1 MIIDTSLTG
10 GFTGLIKKF
19 LENLTSA
26 RAPGPAP
33 SFSAFDVVKVL
44 RAIAEEGAIGRGKIS
59 EKSGLGEGA
68 VRTLLRR
75 LSKVGLVST
84 SRSGCSL
91 TTKGENLWRK
101 ISETIPHL
109 SEIDKNELTFAEHNF
124 VVQVRGVGKKVRKG
138 LEQRDAAV
146 RAGAKGAVT
155 MVYRN
160 KKLALPGLTDDIS
173 HSFPK
178 AYRQIMSLMNLK
190 ENDVVIIACADTIE
204 NAEYGALAAAW
215 TLI

>member
-1 MIIDTSLTG
+1 M
-10 GFTGLIKKF
+10 IKKS
-19 LENLTSA
+19 LENLTST
-26 RAPGPAP
+26 RAPGPTP

-44 RAIAEEGAIGRGKIS
+44 RVIAEEGAIGRGKIS

-68 VRTLLRR
+68 VRTLIRR
-75 LSKVGLVST
+75 LSKAGLVST

-109 SEIDKNELTFAEHNF
+109 SEIDKSELTFAEHNF
-124 VVQVRGVGKKVRKG
+124 VVQVRGAGKKVRKG

-160 KKLALPGLTDDIS
+160 KKLALPGFTDDIS

>member
-1 MIIDTSLTG
+1 M
-10 GFTGLIKKF
+10 IKKF

>member
-1 MIIDTSLTG
+1 M
-10 GFTGLIKKF
+10 IKKS

-75 LSKVGLVST
+75 LSKAGLVST

-124 VVQVRGVGKKVRKG
+124 VIQVRGAGKKVRKG

-155 MVYRN
+155 IVYRN

-178 AYRQIMSLMNLK
+178 AYRQIMNLMNLK

>member
-1 MIIDTSLTG
+1 M
-10 GFTGLIKKF
+10 IKKS

-26 RAPGPAP
+26 RASGPAP

-75 LSKVGLVST
+75 LSKAGLVST

-101 ISETIPHL
+101 ISEIIPHL
-109 SEIDKNELTFAEHNF
+109 SEIDKSELTFAEHNF

>member
-1 MIIDTSLTG
+1 L
-10 GFTGLIKKF
+10 LKEF
-19 LENLTSA
+19 LEDLSSS

-33 SFSAFDVVKVL
+33 SFSVFDVVKIL
-44 RAIAEEGAIGRGKIS
+44 RVIAEEGTIGRGKIS
-59 EKSGLGEGA
+59 EKSGLGEGV

-75 LSKVGLVST
+75 LSKAGLVST

-91 TTKGENLWRK
+91 TTEGENLWRK
-101 ISETIPHL
+101 ISETIPYL
-109 SEIDKNELTFAEHNF
+109 SEIDESELTFAEHNF
-124 VVQVRGVGKKVRKG
+124 VVQIRGVGEKVRKG

-173 HSFPK
+173 YSFPK
-178 AYRQIMSLMNLK
+178 AYGQIMSLMNLK

-215 TLI
+215 TLINANM